1 MTRRV
6 PRPNAEPGA
15 SRPPSDRRRAPA
27 DELARPGTGVVRAT
41 GRYTARFVR
50 HLRLARAS
58 ILAGAIAG
66 FVVLVVKPGHVRSP
80 AGWSTWA
87 PPHGSTAK
95 MTNEIA
101 DHVAHEYRLNK
112 GGAQLVAVV
121 SEPPEVTSGTHKI
134 SISNIAVRETA
145 TDEQGHPDHQLRRR
159 LGRPALRARP
169 ELRDLLGEGDRQ
181 PRAAS
186 SAARRSRSRSTPSS
200 SCPSI
205 SSIVAFMP
213 PPPGSTASTL
223 LYLQKANLT
232 KQLSQPLAKTLPL
245 ATPPLPTSPDTDRG
259 LDDRQADAPG
269 GLQVP
274 AAAAP
279 GRERAARPEP
289 LLDLTAAQAAWRSTK
304 ARTRCQASAEASA

>member
-1 MTRRV
+1 MSELPTS
-6 PRPNAEPGA
+6 EPGA
-15 SRPPSDRRRAPA
+15 TPA
-27 DELARPGTGVVRAT
+27 DVPATPSTNSPVPAGLVRAT
-41 GRYTARFVR
+41 GRYTARFVVIYA
-50 HLRLARAS
+50 LLGV

-66 FVVLVVKPGHVRSP
+66 FVVLVVKPGTSGP

-101 DHVAHEYRLNK
+101 DHVAHEYLLNK

-145 TDEQGHPDHQLRRR
+145 QTNKGIQIINSGGVWVDQFCGLSPSCAISSGKATVSRGRLVRRE
-159 LGRPALRARP
+159 ALEVA
-169 ELRDLLGEGDRQ
+169 LY
-181 PRAAS
+181 
-186 SAARRSRSRSTPSS
+186 TFKFV
-200 SCPSI
+200 PSI

-245 ATPPLPTSPDTDRG
+245 ATPPLPTSPDT
-259 LDDRQADAPG
+259 
-269 GLQVP
+269 
-274 AAAAP
+274 
-279 GRERAARPEP
+279 
-289 LLDLTAAQAAWRSTK
+289 
-304 ARTRCQASAEASA
+304 AEASTIDKLTLPAVYKYQLQQLQDASALLVLNPFST

>member
-1 MTRRV
+1 MNDLPTS
-6 PRPNAEPGA
+6 EPGA
-15 SRPPSDRRRAPA
+15 TPAETPATPSTNSPVPA
-27 DELARPGTGVVRAT
+27 GLVRAT
-41 GRYTARFVR
+41 GRYTARFVVIYA
-50 HLRLARAS
+50 LLGV

-66 FVVLVVKPGHVRSP
+66 FVVLVVKPGTSGP

-145 TDEQGHPDHQLRRR
+145 QTDKGIQIINSGGVWVDQFCGLSPSCAISSGKATVSRGRLVRRE
-159 LGRPALRARP
+159 ALEVA
-169 ELRDLLGEGDRQ
+169 LY
-181 PRAAS
+181 
-186 SAARRSRSRSTPSS
+186 TFKFV
-200 SCPSI
+200 PSI

-232 KQLSQPLAKTLPL
+232 KQLSQPLTKTLPL
-245 ATPPLPTSPDTDRG
+245 ATPPLPTSPDT
-259 LDDRQADAPG
+259 
-269 GLQVP
+269 
-274 AAAAP
+274 
-279 GRERAARPEP
+279 
-289 LLDLTAAQAAWRSTK
+289 
-304 ARTRCQASAEASA
+304 AEASTIDKLTLPAVYKYQLQQLQDASALLVLNPFST

>member
-1 MTRRV
+1 MSDLPTSEPRATPAETPATPSTNSPV
-6 PRPNAEPGA
+6 PAG
-15 SRPPSDRRRAPA
+15 
-27 DELARPGTGVVRAT
+27 LVRAT
-41 GRYTARFVR
+41 GRYTARFAVIYG
-50 HLRLARAS
+50 LLGV
-58 ILAGAIAG
+58 ILAGAVAG
-66 FVVLVVKPGHVRSP
+66 FVVLVVKPGTSGP

-145 TDEQGHPDHQLRRR
+145 QTNKGIQIINSGGVWVDQFCGLSPSCAISSGKATVSRGRLVRRE
-159 LGRPALRARP
+159 ALEVA
-169 ELRDLLGEGDRQ
+169 LY
-181 PRAAS
+181 
-186 SAARRSRSRSTPSS
+186 TFKFV
-200 SCPSI
+200 PSI

-245 ATPPLPTSPDTDRG
+245 ATPPLPTSADT
-259 LDDRQADAPG
+259 
-269 GLQVP
+269 
-274 AAAAP
+274 
-279 GRERAARPEP
+279 
-289 LLDLTAAQAAWRSTK
+289 
-304 ARTRCQASAEASA
+304 AEASTIDKLTLPAVYKYQLQQLQDASALLVLNPFST